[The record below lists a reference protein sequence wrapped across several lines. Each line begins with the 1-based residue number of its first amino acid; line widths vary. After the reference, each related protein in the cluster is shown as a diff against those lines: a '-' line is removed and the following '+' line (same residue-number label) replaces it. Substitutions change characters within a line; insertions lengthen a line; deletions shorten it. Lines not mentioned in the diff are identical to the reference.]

1 MNPADA
7 LHAIASQQTIPIDPQ
22 DLAQRVGVSPIGL
35 PARPPHRL
43 HHDHVVATII
53 CPQTFDQPIVKSA
66 HFQDGHVGLLVG
78 STFLVNLV
86 QELVYLLPASAHLPA
101 EHHIAKFVAK
111 GYGHLLAMEVDSEVQ
126 HGRFSWFAAPHA
138 AGKSLW
144 RAHAATPFTARRTFL
159 SSLS

>member
-22 DLAQRVGVSPIGL
+22 NFAQRVGVSSIGL

-53 CPQTFDQPIVKSA
+53 RLQTLYQPIVKSA
-66 HFQDGHVGLLVG
+66 HFENGDVGLFGTGLVH
-78 STFLVNLV
+78 LL
-86 QELVYLLPASAHLPA
+86 QEFVYLLPASAHLPA
-101 EHHIAKFVAK
+101 EHHVAKFVAK
-111 GYGHLLAMEVDSEVQ
+111 AHCHLLAMEVDSEVQ

-144 RAHAATPFTARRTFL
+144 RAPVATPFTARRTFL